1 MGGLDLEASLDTGA
15 EQSSYGEAILVQAAR
30 LLNDLGDPSARA
42 TDDER
47 TEIAQ
52 NLFSGLWVRGGEIVV
67 AKLARDEYLPLIA
80 SAEARVWMARPEGF
94 EPPTC

>member
-1 MGGLDLEASLDTGA
+1 MMTRHAEAV
-15 EQSSYGEAILVQAAR
+15 LVKA
-30 LLNDLGDPSARA
+30 ARA
-42 TDDER
+42 TEDER

-52 NLFSGLWVRGGEIVV
+52 DLFSGLRLRDGEIVS

-94 EPPTC
+94 EPPTY